1 VLQAIL
7 WYNELSKINQIIEIL
22 RMKEKEKYV
31 LEFVLVVVVELHE

>member
-22 RMKEKEKYV
+22 RMKEKEKCL
-31 LEFVLVVVVELHE
+31 LEFVLVVVAELHE